1 MNIKYLVLIVLTGVI
16 SSCTLTSTAP
26 SDQGPKQAL
35 GTVTGMVLG
44 EKSLMISL
52 KIVPKIIYGHL
63 LE

>member
-1 MNIKYLVLIVLTGVI
+1 MYEKFFIVILCFGVF
-16 SSCTLTSTAP
+16 SSCTLTSTGA

-44 EKSLMISL
+44 G
-52 KIVPKIIYGHL
+52 KIANDLTEDSSKIIYGHL